1 MSKFALISA
10 VLALNLAH
18 NAKAEDVPPPPAAS
32 SSSDASEASAASASD
47 SSSGKTP
54 LDASVRI
61 GSDDE
66 VSNVFRDMG
75 VVQRKAMRKR
85 GRFLLSTYGT
95 LDFSDGPYTSYSIS
109 INPGYAISDFLEIYA
124 QFSPLYIVNK
134 RSIVDLVSSLTL
146 QGGQQATITAARPK
160 YQYGIEVLWA
170 PLYGKDSLG
179 MNTIIRS
186 DTFLKFGASQIQ
198 YDTTRGMGFK
208 LGLGKTFFLGKYMG
222 LRFCIDYG
230 YIQSVVNNEKSFKGV
245 LLSELGVNFYL

>member
-1 MSKFALISA
+1 M
-10 VLALNLAH
+10 
-18 NAKAEDVPPPPAAS
+18 AEDVPPPPAAS
-32 SSSDASEASAASASD
+32 SSSSGESSDAGASEPATGSAN
-47 SSSGKTP
+47 KTP
-54 LDASVRI
+54 LDASVRV

-95 LDFSDGPYTSYSIS
+95 LDFSDGPYTNYSLS
-109 INPGYAISDFLEIYA
+109 INPGFAISDFLEVYA

-134 RSIVDLVSSLTL
+134 RSIVDLVSGLTL

-198 YDTTRGMGFK
+198 YDTTKGVGFK
-208 LGLGKTFFLGKYMG
+208 LGVGKTFFLGKHMG

-230 YIQSVVNNEKSFKGV
+230 YIQSVINEEKSFKGV